1 MLNFLT
7 EIPFCP
13 QNQSNLSVCL
23 DLAPVTPTVS
33 SPAVQSPAIVKP
45 VSRVTRIPAVYLSN
59 LVLVIQTRVGC
70 MPAVKWRH
78 MVSSFFVGFN
88 VDFKAYISYLRNL
101 PVYNLHYVIY
111 LSIIFISP
119 CVPPQARLNV
129 SARTAWPEILTRDA
143 QGPNVQSMTT
153 APTPRP
159 VLDSGVGIRA
169 PVVVASGP
177 AAEWRNITRC
187 VRATMGSRATR

>member
-13 QNQSNLSVCL
+13 QNQSNLSVCP

-78 MVSSFFVGFN
+78 MVSYFFVGFN

-119 CVPPQARLNV
+119 CVPPRRGSMYLPGRHGRRSSQGMLRAR
-129 SARTAWPEILTRDA
+129 
-143 QGPNVQSMTT
+143 MY
-153 APTPRP
+153 
-159 VLDSGVGIRA
+159 
-169 PVVVASGP
+169 
-177 AAEWRNITRC
+177 
-187 VRATMGSRATR
+187 SRWQLPLHRGLYWIQV